1 MSPRILAIAR
11 VEMTIVRRN
20 RWLFMATLIMVLFA
34 LALSFA
40 GSAPTG
46 SLGVDRL
53 TVSVASMTTLSVYL
67 APLLAL
73 MMSFD
78 AIAGDVERGSLAL
91 LLSYPA
97 GRGEILLGK
106 YLAHLAA
113 LAIAL
118 VIGFGL
124 AGAAATVG
132 GGTGGGTGGGAGPE
146 SMRALA
152 RLIGSSILLGAVFL
166 AFGYMLSAASGSPTA
181 AAGGAAALWL
191 VFVVLYDLGLLGAVV
206 LDGGGSFTT
215 NFFPWIMVAN
225 PADAFRLWN
234 VAGTDSVAVATG
246 MTGVADSLPGW
257 AAPLSVLTWLFIAF
271 GLALAA
277 FRRLEP

>member
-1 MSPRILAIAR
+1 MIAR
-11 VEMTIVRRN
+11 PLALARTELLIVLRN
-20 RWLFMATLIMVLFA
+20 RWLFLATLIMLLFA
-34 LALSFA
+34 LALTFA

-46 SLGVDRL
+46 TLGVDRL

-78 AIAGDVERGSLAL
+78 AIAGEADRGSLAL

-97 GRGEILLGK
+97 GRGEILAGK

-113 LAIAL
+113 LAFAMI
-118 VIGFGL
+118 VGFGASGIV
-124 AGAAATVG
+124 AGL
-132 GGTGGGTGGGAGPE
+132 TGGVSPE
-146 SMRALA
+146 SLAALG
-152 RLIGSSILLGAVFL
+152 RLILTSILLGTVFL
-166 AFGYMLSAASGSPTA
+166 TFGYMLSALAGSPAA
-181 AAGGAAALWL
+181 AAGLSAAVWL

-206 LDGGGSFTT
+206 IDSGGYFTQ
-215 NFFPWIMVAN
+215 NIFPWVLAAN

-234 VAGTDSVAVATG
+234 VAAAPDVALATG
-246 MTGVADSLPGW
+246 MAGATSGLPGW
-257 AAPLSVLTWLFIAF
+257 VPPASLCFWA
-271 GLALAA
+271 LAGFMLARAA